1 MPPRKKEDKVG
12 SWLSSSRDLD
22 QEDPYDSEAD
32 DMAPT
37 TTTQQGQSESSLK
50 PQPPATQQWDTY
62 LQETTRAAF
71 SASTRQRTEAWEHLA
86 SVIESEDEPLSSDNL
101 VDVVALALETAP
113 RYTDRSSR
121 IIVIQVLRA
130 ALTKEGAS
138 DSSALLYAVAHLKKQ
153 VDQAAKVSSAGTFAS
168 ALSIRIS
175 LLSFVLATFSAFASL
190 KDATSSKVWPPLVQ
204 TMALAFDAVVGEQ
217 SPKARSNIRNVL
229 VLARRSV
236 RESHAV
242 IPQLIET
249 ITSSPPANAI
259 RSTALLGLICD
270 VCLRLRVGSETS
282 KGAEDGVGRTLLRS
296 KKDAILGFYT
306 THVLPSKSAVPPQAS
321 FALKDF
327 FASHLTDDDVA
338 KSLRPTMEKLLIRSP
353 EVSLPIEDAFF
364 QCYAHDT
371 SPHVKPLLTGIISAS
386 RSSVPATRA
395 KAISLFV
402 TLISFVQDEK
412 ALKEAAEE
420 IVALLKT
427 AGKTSSPDQRA
438 ALYEMLAAFPESLGP
453 VASSSI
459 AESIATLLP
468 KETTEASLRGA
479 LLAVMRRLYA
489 LLSSPSNGANH
500 AALTLVGK
508 AVAKEL
514 QNAKVPLRKVACSI
528 VGSSIWELKTGADST
543 ALAAFGEAL
552 LPAFEANLK
561 NATTSTLTSPSGPLE
576 GFVAVAL
583 VESPLKEVQKISDF
597 AAKNEVLKGLL
608 VTASPKP
615 SFLLWDKVHRKF
627 TAEDEQTW
635 LLRALH
641 SVWLHRA
648 TEMAGDEGA
657 RKASA
662 HALIQAALTSEH
674 TKVRRQAVDVV
685 KGCAASHPV
694 LIATI
699 VKNGILAWVHEQRQ
713 STAANAVSDE
723 APAKK
728 NPHAQ
733 SLKALLLA
741 ASSLRSETT
750 SDVKQEVLS
759 SLLLCSHLPELND
772 SQHATF
778 ASLCMQTQVKAS
790 QVVEDHLMPMLQI
803 CREGLADSVL
813 QSAALASVTTLAMH
827 APESV
832 IAELVGDIEASVDG
846 KALRALTEQE
856 LGILATAPDV
866 TFVDV
871 LAETKPANIDK
882 NRKDAKTEQW
892 EAELRAELA
901 KKKAAESKTLTKEQK
916 SKVDA
921 QLKVEAEIRA
931 QVAALQSALRRGM
944 QIIVALVAAKSE
956 ELDSYLPSLVRIV
969 RELLQI
975 PQARQLDRSGL
986 LAAFS
991 ALCSC
996 ASSRLAEAKLF
1007 LQVVLLRT
1015 ISDDLVAEDFR
1026 GETLRDQLLRVLYR
1040 LRFLS
1045 EQEPLSLAS
1054 IAVVVPLLSLIV
1066 AKEGIDTA
1074 SGVSEEVGEG
1084 ETSVADNVLEQIQ
1097 LALEI
1102 IDFHAG
1108 SCEDVRFPRSEMIDD
1123 LVAIVKKHSRLA
1135 RDAVGALRSMG
1146 EAIKDSALPIEISKL
1161 LSHTLAQE
1169 TYVRLG
1175 ALQAIQSLDLSE
1187 LEYSSEL
1194 WLACHDPLDT
1204 ENARLALKAWEDNGL
1219 DVPEEFGSTLIPYLE
1234 DDRAYVRRAA
1244 GQALA
1249 GAVELHPEA
1258 LPTLLTSLY
1267 KLYEERNR
1275 ILTAE
1280 YDQFGMIIESTR
1292 NREDPW
1298 RIRTAI
1304 AHAFGDL
1311 APQLQATDLEPFFE
1325 FMIKDEALGDRNDD
1339 VRQNMLDAASSVVDL
1354 HGKERLSELITR
1366 FESFLAK
1373 PPPPSE
1379 ALDGVLEAVVILLGR
1394 LARHLSATDKRISS
1408 IVERLLDALKT
1419 PSEMVQVAVA
1429 DCLPALVPAIKGD
1442 VPRLVERLFTD
1453 LLQGAKYAHRRGA
1466 AYGLAGIIKGRGIS
1480 AVAEFG
1486 VMSKLTQAIEDK
1498 SSVNARQSA
1507 VECYGIMAAI
1517 LRRLF
1522 EPYIIEG
1529 GVLHQLIASFGDSKA
1544 EVRDATEETAKVM
1557 MANVSA
1563 FCAKLMLPTL
1573 LEGLEEKQWRTKK
1586 GAIEL
1591 LGAYSSAAP
1600 AQLAAA
1606 LPTVIP
1612 RLSGVLSDA
1621 HPQVRAAGNR
1631 SLKQFG
1637 LVMKNPEIKS
1647 MVPALLQAL
1656 VDPTSKTAP
1665 ALHKLLTQTFAHYLD
1680 APSLALVVPIVDRGL
1695 RDRSAQVQRDGA
1707 KIMGN
1712 LASLTDGKD
1721 LRGHLP
1727 RLMPLIREVLVSPV
1741 PETRAEA
1748 ARALGVMVERL
1759 GEVQF
1764 PDLVPSLMAQLRG
1777 ADVTG
1782 VDRQG
1787 AAQGLSEVL
1796 AALGMDRLEALLP
1809 SVLDNTSSPQAH
1821 VREGGIALLIYLPG
1835 TFGAVRFG
1843 PYVSRIITPI
1853 LNGLADVSDSVREM
1867 SMRAGRMIIG
1877 SFSKDAVDL
1886 LLPELEQSMFD
1897 DTPRIRQ
1904 SSLSLCS
1911 ELLFRLGGISGK
1923 NTLAAEADEGGEGE
1937 DGEVP
1942 EQSVVVSNSVQS
1954 RLKNVLGE
1962 ERFVRTMA
1970 TIFCL
1975 RQDPAFNVR
1984 EAASG
1989 SWKAIIVNTAKTIRE
2004 LLPMIIDLIIRSL
2017 SRDGED
2023 QREIASRTLGEITR
2037 KLGGSVLEEIVPQLQ
2052 QRGSDAG
2059 ASAAVRAGV
2068 MLAVESL
2075 LENATEAQ
2083 LEDHE
2088 DALIAATRQGLTD
2101 RSPAVREAAASA
2113 FDALQETVGQRA
2125 IEEVIPVLLG
2135 ALQNRK
2141 DSGGD
2146 DSMAETSLAAL
2157 REVMRTRADTV
2168 FPASLPTLL
2177 VQPISAFNARAL
2189 GNLVAVA
2196 GNAINRRLSQIL
2208 GALATAMDAEE
2219 DEDTREALQEAVDAV
2234 LKAVNNFEALHQLMM
2249 LLLSW
2254 VGDAADKEKR
2264 KVLHGCRYY
2273 SKFASDLSERGG
2285 ARALEGYNKDWLRR
2299 LATLLDSREPDVV
2312 DACLP
2317 ALAACVE
2324 AMEDPEELVIPLRHT
2339 LSGLSDEVPGLA
2351 KKEGFGACSGVFLAG
2366 LLSGTGEQKEQ
2377 AAVGLGILV
2386 MKADP
2391 VAIKPFVTT
2400 GLAGPLI
2407 RACGERHAAQVKAAI
2422 LNTLDTCLKRIPQHL
2437 KPFYPQLSRSFLK
2450 AVGDPTGLA
2459 VRNSASVC
2467 LGTLSTISGA
2477 RLDLNALITGARSGI
2492 RGEEETTDYPDGS
2505 ASGLAQVLLRSELGN
2520 AQVDAVKGDVASLIE
2535 SAFSPGCDEERF
2547 KSSMADVL
2555 SGFTRHD
2562 PAAARS
2568 LVVAHVLP
2576 AATDSTLASLCLA
2589 SLLENVHELAY
2600 DFGHAEKMA
2609 HIVKEFCVAGPGIA
2623 RPAREAREWMKTRN
2637 PWASDEGVM
2646 GAF

>member
-1 MPPRKKEDKVG
+1 MP
-12 SWLSSSRDLD
+12 
-22 QEDPYDSEAD
+22 A
-32 DMAPT
+32 
-37 TTTQQGQSESSLK
+37 
-50 PQPPATQQWDTY
+50 
-62 LQETTRAAF
+62 
-71 SASTRQRTEAWEHLA
+71 H
-86 SVIESEDEPLSSDNL
+86 
-101 VDVVALALETAP
+101 AL
-113 RYTDRSSR
+113 Y
-121 IIVIQVLRA
+121 
-130 ALTKEGAS
+130 
-138 DSSALLYAVAHLKKQ
+138 
-153 VDQAAKVSSAGTFAS
+153 
-168 ALSIRIS
+168 
-175 LLSFVLATFSAFASL
+175 
-190 KDATSSKVWPPLVQ
+190 
-204 TMALAFDAVVGEQ
+204 
-217 SPKARSNIRNVL
+217 
-229 VLARRSV
+229 
-236 RESHAV
+236 
-242 IPQLIET
+242 
-249 ITSSPPANAI
+249 
-259 RSTALLGLICD
+259 
-270 VCLRLRVGSETS
+270 
-282 KGAEDGVGRTLLRS
+282 
-296 KKDAILGFYT
+296 
-306 THVLPSKSAVPPQAS
+306 
-321 FALKDF
+321 ALKDF
-327 FASHLTDDDVA
+327 FASHVTEEEVS
-338 KSLRPTMEKLLIRSP
+338 KTLRPTMEKLLIRSP
-353 EVSLPIEDAFF
+353 EVSLLVEDAFF
-364 QCYAHDT
+364 HCYPHDT
-371 SPHVKPLLTGIISAS
+371 SAHVKPLLSGIVSS
-386 RSSVPATRA
+386 TKSSVAATRA
-395 KAISLFV
+395 KAVSLFL
-402 TLISFVQDEK
+402 TLMQNAQQDK
-412 ALKEAAEE
+412 ARKEVADE
-420 IVALLKT
+420 ILGLLKT

-438 ALYEMLAAFPESLGP
+438 ALYDMLAAAMRSLSAE
-453 VASSSI
+453 ASMGMAEGI
-459 AESIATLLP
+459 AALLP
-468 KETTEASLRGA
+468 KETTEASMRGA
-479 LLAVMRRLYA
+479 LSA
-489 LLSSPSNGANH
+489 LLSRIPILLHGPPSAAAN
-500 AALTLVGK
+500 ATVSTVGK
-508 AVAKEL
+508 ALAKEV
-514 QNAKVPLRKVACSI
+514 QNAKVPLRKIACNA
-528 VGSSIWELKTGADST
+528 VGSTVWALCKGLPEDGA
-543 ALAAFGEAL
+543 ALEALTEAL

-561 NATTSTLTSPSGPLE
+561 NATTSTLTSPAGPLE
-576 GFVAVAL
+576 GFIAVAL
-583 VESPLKEVQKISDF
+583 LEGPLKGVKKVGDL

-608 VTASPKP
+608 ASASPKP
-615 SFLLWDKVHRKF
+615 SFLLWDKVHRKV
-627 TAEDEQTW
+627 TAEDEQSW
-635 LLRALH
+635 MLRALE

-648 TEMAGDEGA
+648 ADFANDQGA

-662 HALIQAALTSEH
+662 HALMQTALMSDHAT
-674 TKVRRQAVDVV
+674 VRRHAVDVV
-685 KGCAASHPV
+685 KQCTAAQPF
-694 LIATI
+694 LMATI
-699 VKNGILAWVHEQRQ
+699 VKEGILAWIHEQRHP
-713 STAANAVSDE
+713 STTTSSNAE
-723 APAKK
+723 EGATKK
-728 NPHAQ
+728 KPHAQ
-733 SLKALLLA
+733 SLKSLLIA
-741 ASSLRSETT
+741 ASSLRDGTAPE
-750 SDVKQEVLS
+750 VQQQVLS
-759 SLLLCSHLPELND
+759 QLLLCAHLPELQD
-772 SQHATF
+772 AHHTVF
-778 ASLCMQTQVKAS
+778 ASLCSQAKVQTNQVIEAALL
-790 QVVEDHLMPMLQI
+790 EMLQV
-803 CREGLADSVL
+803 CRQGLSDPDL
-813 QSAALASVTTLAMH
+813 DSAALAAVTTLAKH

-832 IAELVGDIEASVDG
+832 IAELVGDIESSVDAQ
-846 KALRALTEQE
+846 ALSAITEQD
-856 LGILATAPDV
+856 LGILRTAPDV

-871 LAETKPANIDK
+871 LAETKPAAVDK

-901 KKKAAESKTLTKEQK
+901 KKKAAETKTLTKEQK

-921 QLKVEAEIRA
+921 QLKVEAEVRLR
-931 QVAALQSALRRGM
+931 VAAMQSALRRGM
-944 QIIVALVAAKSE
+944 QIIVALVAAQSE

-969 RELLQI
+969 RSLLQL
-975 PQARQLDRSGL
+975 PQAQELDRSGM
-986 LAAFS
+986 LAAFA

-996 ASSRLAEAKLF
+996 ASPRLAEAKLF

-1026 GETLRDQLLRVLYR
+1026 AERLRDQLLRVLYR

-1045 EQEPLSLAS
+1045 EQEPLNLAS
-1054 IAVVVPLLSLIV
+1054 IAVVAPLLTMIIER
-1066 AKEGIDTA
+1066 EGIDT
-1074 SGVSEEVGEG
+1074 EVGASADGEEG
-1084 ETSVADNVLEQIQ
+1084 ENTVADNILEQTQ

-1123 LVAIVKKHSRLA
+1123 LVVVVKKHSRLA

-1161 LSHTLAQE
+1161 LTHTLAQE

-1187 LEYSSEL
+1187 LEYSPEL
-1194 WLACHDPLDT
+1194 WLACHDPLDA
-1204 ENARLALKAWEDNGL
+1204 ENGRLAVKAWEDNGL
-1219 DVPEEFGSTLIPYLE
+1219 DVPEDFGPTLISYLE
-1234 DDRAYVRRAA
+1234 DNRAYVRRAA
-1244 GQALA
+1244 GKALA
-1249 GAVELHPEA
+1249 GAIELHPEA
-1258 LPTLLTSLY
+1258 LPSLLTSLY
-1267 KLYEERNR
+1267 ALYKERNR
-1275 ILTAE
+1275 ILTPE

-1304 AHAFGDL
+1304 AHAFADL
-1311 APQLQATDLEPFFE
+1311 APLLQATNLEPFFE
-1325 FMIKDEALGDRNDD
+1325 FMIKDEALGDRHDD
-1339 VRQNMLDAASSVVDL
+1339 VRQNMLDAASSVIDL

-1366 FESFLAK
+1366 FEDFLAK

-1394 LARHLSATDKRISS
+1394 LARHLSSTDKRISS

-1429 DCLPALVPAIKGD
+1429 DCLPALVPAIKAD
-1442 VPRLVERLFTD
+1442 VPRLVERLFID

-1466 AYGLAGIIKGRGIS
+1466 AYGIAGIIKGRGIS
-1480 AVAEFG
+1480 AVAEFN
-1486 VMSKLTQAIEDK
+1486 VMTKLTQAIEDK
-1498 SSVNARQSA
+1498 GSVNARQSA

-1529 GVLHQLIASFGDSKA
+1529 GVLPQLIASFGDSKS

-1843 PYVSRIITPI
+1843 PYVSRIIPPI

-1897 DTPRIRQ
+1897 DTPRIRH

-1923 NTLAAEADEGGEGE
+1923 NTLAAEADEEGA
-1937 DGEVP
+1937 DGEAVP
-1942 EQSVVVSNSVQS
+1942 EESVVVSNSVQA

-1984 EAASG
+1984 EAASA

-2004 LLPMIIDLIIRSL
+2004 LLPMIIDLIIRAL

-2052 QRGSDAG
+2052 QRGSDTG
-2059 ASAAVRAGV
+2059 ASASVRAGV

-2088 DALIAATRQGLTD
+2088 DALIAAVRLGLTD
-2101 RSPAVREAAASA
+2101 RSPTVREAAASA
-2113 FDALQETVGQRA
+2113 FDALQESVGQRA

-2135 ALQNRK
+2135 ALQNRG
-2141 DSGGD
+2141 SGD

-2177 VQPISAFNARAL
+2177 VQPITAFNARAL

-2208 GALATAMDAEE
+2208 GPLATAMDDEK

-2249 LLLSW
+2249 LLLGW
-2254 VGDAADKEKR
+2254 VGDADKDKR

-2273 SKFASDLSERGG
+2273 AKFASDLSERGG
-2285 ARALEGYNKDWLRR
+2285 ARALEDYNKDWLRR
-2299 LATLLDSREPDVV
+2299 LATLLDAREPEVV
-2312 DACLP
+2312 DASLP

-2324 AMEDPEELVIPLRHT
+2324 AMEDPEELVVSLRHT
-2339 LSGLSDEVPGLA
+2339 LSGLSDDVPGLA

-2377 AAVGLGILV
+2377 AAIGLGLLV
-2386 MKADP
+2386 TKADP

-2450 AVGDPTGLA
+2450 AVCDPTGLA

-2467 LGTLSTISGA
+2467 LGTLSTIAGA
-2477 RLDLNALITGARSGI
+2477 RLDLNALISGARSGI

-2505 ASGLAQVLLRSELGN
+2505 ASGLAQVLLRCDLGN
-2520 AQVDAVKGDVASLIE
+2520 AQVDAVKSDVASLVE
-2535 SAFSPGCDEERF
+2535 GAFNPGCDEERF
-2547 KSSMADVL
+2547 KSALGDVL
-2555 SGFTRHD
+2555 AGLARHD
-2562 PAAARS
+2562 NVAAKSIVERF
-2568 LVVAHVLP
+2568 VLP
-2576 AATDSTLASLCLA
+2576 AATDSTLASLCIA
-2589 SLLENVHELAY
+2589 SLMEHVAETTY
-2600 DFGHAEKMA
+2600 EFGSAEKMA

-2646 GAF
+2646 AAFG